1 MSKLMSRRA
10 MMGAIAA
17 AGGASILPQP
27 LWARA
32 ASVAAE
38 NSAFP
43 HVREFIASFVAKHQL
58 AGTLAMIGKGQDPAT
73 IIAAGHLAMDSSTRV
88 DANSLWRLYS
98 NTKPITGMALMILID
113 DGLVTLDQ
121 PLADILPAFAKMKV
135 QYTPDGSLSDV
146 RDAKTPITLRHLLT
160 HTAGL
165 GYGII
170 QRGPIGRAYQEAG
183 LVGGVFSKLPIPG
196 FAGTVAPSLAEFA
209 DRLATLPLVY
219 EPGTQWSYSVG
230 LDLLGRVI
238 EVVSGQSF
246 DEFLRKRIFEP
257 LDMRS
262 TWFQVPASEVG
273 RFTTNYSPVGGLLF
287 PIDPAAS
294 SVYLDKPKVLH
305 GGSGLVSSARDHDR
319 FLSMLMGEGAIGEA
333 RILRPETARLAMSNL
348 IADDVKRQGTFID
361 GAGFG
366 AGGRVSLAS
375 TPGGEG
381 IFGWSGAAGTIAFVD
396 RRRGYRVA
404 GYAQY
409 LPPTSLDFQSKF
421 PEIVM
426 QDIA

>member
-1 MSKLMSRRA
+1 MRD
-10 MMGAIAA
+10 
-17 AGGASILPQP
+17 
-27 LWARA
+27 
-32 ASVAAE
+32 
-38 NSAFP
+38 
-43 HVREFIASFVAKHQL
+43 FIASFVQKRQL
-58 AGTLAMIGKGQDPAT
+58 AGTLAMIGKGQEAAT

-98 NTKPITGMALMILID
+98 NSKPITGMALMILID

-135 QYTPDGSLSDV
+135 QNTPDGSLTDV
-146 RDAKTPITLRHLLT
+146 RDAKTQITLRHLLT

-170 QRGPIGRAYQEAG
+170 QRGPIARAYQEAG

-196 FAGTVAPSLAEFA
+196 FTGTVAPSLAEFA

-246 DEFLRKRIFEP
+246 EEFLRKRIFEP

-262 TWFQVPASEVG
+262 TWFQVPTSEIG
-273 RFTTNYSPVGGLLF
+273 RFTTNYSPLGDILF

-294 SVYLDKPKVLH
+294 SVYLDKPKVAH

-319 FLSMLMGEGAIGEA
+319 FLSMLMGEGAIGDV

-348 IADDVKRQGTFID
+348 IADDVKRDGTFIH

-366 AGGRVSLAS
+366 AGGRVSLAN

-409 LPPTSLDFQSKF
+409 LPPTSLDFQNKF
-421 PEIVM
+421 PEVVL